1 MSNQIKKRIKKYLN
15 TRVTAGLVCVVILV
29 LVYVFQGVDF
39 LSYITGIIS
48 QRIWH
53 PYVIFIFNKT
63 LRLIINDMACFIII
77 WAIFQSPKH
86 LKLAFYI
93 FLFEIL
99 FILPFYFWI
108 KLLLE
113 GDSEISSPLLS
124 QIHRLIV
131 NPTLM
136 ILLII
141 SFAYQRYK
149 NHFYTS

>member
-1 MSNQIKKRIKKYLN
+1 MSNQIKKRIKKFLN
-15 TRVTAGLVCVVILV
+15 IRVTAGLVSVIILIA
-29 LVYVFQGVDF
+29 VYIFQGFDF
-39 LSYITGIIS
+39 LSWITGIVS
-48 QRIWH
+48 EYVWH
-53 PYVIFIFNKT
+53 PYSIFIFNKT
-63 LRLIINDMACFIII
+63 LRLVINDVACFIII

-86 LKLAFYI
+86 LKLALYI

-99 FILPFYFWI
+99 FLLPFYFWI
-108 KLLLE
+108 KLLFE
-113 GDSEISSPLLS
+113 GDSEISSPLLA

-149 NHFYTS
+149 NRSYTS